1 MSIFDEED
9 GVYVSYKISEEEF
22 TGDFDE
28 LPRGIIKQLLRQVH
42 MYECPECGRE
52 QPHVMV
58 YGHNMV
64 YDCRGPTCTARIK
77 VVG

>member
-1 MSIFDEED
+1 MSIFEDED
-9 GVYVSYKISEEEF
+9 AYVSYQIGEKEF
-22 TGDFDE
+22 SGNMDE

-42 MYECPECGRE
+42 VYECPECGRE

-58 YGHNMV
+58 YGHNTV
-64 YDCRGPTCTARIK
+64 YDCRSPNCKARIK